1 VHEPILGKFGSVSG
15 LTPRGL
21 YFYKTKAVADKLGDL
36 GLFKN
41 AISTSIDNSYQK
53 EVEFT
58 QKALSK

>member
-21 YFYKTKAVADKLGDL
+21 HFYKTKAVADKLGDL

-41 AISTSIDNSYQK
+41 AITSIDNPYQK